1 MPIQIPPPL
10 SSTANSPA
18 AHQVK
23 MLGVSEQRPNI
34 RRASLISE
42 IYSENH
48 TLSYG
53 GKSGGGGGSGAK
65 EGGGGG
71 GGHGGGSGGVKSH
84 LKRMDSRRKRR
95 MGSGIACDFMGMG
108 TVLLTGFY
116 YNKLI
121 KQQQQPLFYD

>member
-1 MPIQIPPPL
+1 
-10 SSTANSPA
+10 
-18 AHQVK
+18 

-71 GGHGGGSGGVKSH
+71 GGGHGGGSGGVKSH

-108 TVLLTGFY
+108 TY
-116 YNKLI
+116 YNNQLKDSNHNN
-121 KQQQQPLFYD
+121 LFD